1 MLCKLV
7 TEKGVMGLPLFNF
20 RGNTLQEWVTFAHTD
35 LPGIVSEKPDW
46 YLLRRL
52 NSVPRCLLEI
62 ELTPSHRHPIQIS
75 ALEPIMVITIPR
87 VEEAFKSVLDE
98 MTNGTDFKL
107 AKLSHAENTNLTQN
121 VLNISIDE
129 LENGW
134 NIHPDLLHT
143 FTSKAKLSSNG
154 QLSYC

>member
-1 MLCKLV
+1 
-7 TEKGVMGLPLFNF
+7 
-20 RGNTLQEWVTFAHTD
+20 
-35 LPGIVSEKPDW
+35 
-46 YLLRRL
+46 
-52 NSVPRCLLEI
+52 
-62 ELTPSHRHPIQIS
+62 
-75 ALEPIMVITIPR
+75 MVITIPR

-98 MTNGTDFKL
+98 MTPGTDFKL

-134 NIHPDLLHT
+134 NIHPDLLHN